1 MQIVHVAVEDMPDQ
15 NKKQTKETMLEHIC
29 NNIVLLHQLCHAQ
42 ICFEFNS
49 ILELMSLLFVPKFLF
64 FNKLLSSGYKD
75 IFLS

>member
-1 MQIVHVAVEDMPDQ
+1 MLLLRTCLTKTK
-15 NKKQTKETMLEHIC
+15 NKTKKQTKETMLEHIC